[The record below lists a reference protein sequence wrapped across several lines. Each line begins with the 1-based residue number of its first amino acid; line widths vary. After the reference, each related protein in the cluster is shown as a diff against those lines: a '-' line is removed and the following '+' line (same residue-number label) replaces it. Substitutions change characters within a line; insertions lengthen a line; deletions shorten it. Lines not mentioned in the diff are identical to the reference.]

1 MTRRFIFRLLLSSWK
16 VHSICCIT
24 VILCSIPLLWPPT
37 LPEYLAWVTDGL
49 YGNLITLAFTISAL
63 LGSFTVLYSLFR
75 LRYTRSLLNLL
86 AWFVLWG
93 ATAAVWI
100 FMALSA
106 DVAPLPAPRDSSPI
120 QQTNDLYN
128 PNDELKGPS
137 SLVKKLVLPEEENT
151 AQLAYT
157 PNMLKLE
164 TEHRGIFE
172 TYLNSVPRWA
182 YHSKSSAFYAE
193 PGHMIFSLPVRRQ
206 NLKLVHVCFRYIED
220 GTELPEGFVV
230 VKPGEPMP
238 EPSTEGAPMPDLAV
252 NLGSKHFLLIACRGM
267 QSVEET
273 RRVINATLRT
283 IDARL
288 QKLAD
293 KPIQATVDAAVQG
306 VRSFSGTTPELLLCE
321 PPTQSGTYQAEV
333 YCNPREDGEIMM
345 IITHMDTGKVLRLFS
360 CPARHSSDENQLFR
374 HDFPGDIATAGS
386 NLKHLNKDGLLPNN
400 VPLFTIMEG
409 EAHRFSPVVV
419 EVWFTPR
426 NQQSE
431 RKLILR
437 RCYKVQSYAVPGQP
451 RTKQQTAP
459 PATQRDTPE
468 AGIPKTNIE
477 PTPATAPEQPIAEP
491 APAITPEPSANPTPA
506 ATPEQPAI
514 EPTST
519 VTPVAPAE
527 PTPSPT
533 PEATSEPV
541 PAATPEAPAE
551 PTPAA
556 SATPPEPP
564 AGTTSSP
571 ESPSTAPNTQ
581 PDSTAATSP
590 EPNTATSET

>member
-1 MTRRFIFRLLLSSWK
+1 MTRRFITQLLLSSWK
-16 VHSICCIT
+16 VHSLCCLT

-37 LPEYLAWVTDGL
+37 LPEYLAWVTDSL
-49 YGNLITLAFTISAL
+49 HGNLISLAFVVSAL
-63 LGSFTVLYSLFR
+63 LGTFTVLYSLFR

-86 AWFVLWG
+86 AWCVLWST
-93 ATAAVWI
+93 TAGIWV

-106 DVAPLPAPRDSSPI
+106 DVTPLPAPRDSSPI
-120 QQTNDLYN
+120 QQTNDLYS

-137 SLVKKLVLPEEENT
+137 SLVKKLILPDEENT
-151 AQLAYT
+151 SQLAYT

-164 TEHRGIFE
+164 TEHRDIFE
-172 TYLNSVPRWA
+172 TYLKSVPRWA
-182 YHSKSSAFYAE
+182 YLSKSSAFYAE

-230 VKPGEPMP
+230 VRPGEPMP
-238 EPSTEGAPMPDLAV
+238 NPPEGAPMPDLAV

-267 QSVEET
+267 QSVDES

-293 KPIQATVDAAVQG
+293 KPVQATIDTAVQG

-333 YCNPREDGEIMM
+333 YCNPREAGELMM
-345 IITHMDTGKVLRLFS
+345 IITHMTTGKVLRLFS
-360 CPARHSSDENQLFR
+360 CPARYSSDETQLFR
-374 HDFPGDIATAGS
+374 HDIPGDIATACS
-386 NLKHLNKDGLLPNN
+386 NIKHLNKDGLLPNN

-419 EVWFTPR
+419 EIWFTPK

-437 RCYKVQSYAVPGQP
+437 RCYKVQSYAAPGQP
-451 RTKQQTAP
+451 ISPSPESPAETTEQQQP
-459 PATQRDTPE
+459 NPASEHP
-468 AGIPKTNIE
+468 GE
-477 PTPATAPEQPIAEP
+477 PTTASEPVSAAAPEQPA
-491 APAITPEPSANPTPA
+491 APSAPTTDA
-506 ATPEQPAI
+506 QPANTE
-514 EPTST
+514 EPTSET
-519 VTPVAPAE
+519 NETN
-527 PTPSPT
+527 
-533 PEATSEPV
+533 
-541 PAATPEAPAE
+541 
-551 PTPAA
+551 
-556 SATPPEPP
+556 
-564 AGTTSSP
+564 TT
-571 ESPSTAPNTQ
+571 ES
-581 PDSTAATSP
+581 
-590 EPNTATSET
+590 TSET